1 MGWIDEQLQESS
13 RGDNLSRDNLQL
25 NLFTDN
31 KSEDEQKQI
40 IEKTEVLENNT
51 PEISKINEKQE
62 ETNLNKI
69 DFHITDNDLGIG
81 TPKEKVQNNIN
92 AIKTLKQIESE
103 NRLATKDE
111 QEILSK
117 YVGWGGLPDVFDES
131 KTEWTNEYNEIKDLL
146 TKEEYDKAKEST
158 LTAFYTPPIVI
169 KSIYDALQNMGLE
182 QANILEPSC
191 RSWKFLWNAT

>member
-1 MGWIDEQLQESS
+1 M
-13 RGDNLSRDNLQL
+13 
-25 NLFTDN
+25 
-31 KSEDEQKQI
+31 
-40 IEKTEVLENNT
+40 LENNT

-131 KTEWTNEYNEIKDLL
+131 KTEWTNEYNEIKD
-146 TKEEYDKAKEST
+146 
-158 LTAFYTPPIVI
+158 
-169 KSIYDALQNMGLE
+169 SIYDALQNMGLE